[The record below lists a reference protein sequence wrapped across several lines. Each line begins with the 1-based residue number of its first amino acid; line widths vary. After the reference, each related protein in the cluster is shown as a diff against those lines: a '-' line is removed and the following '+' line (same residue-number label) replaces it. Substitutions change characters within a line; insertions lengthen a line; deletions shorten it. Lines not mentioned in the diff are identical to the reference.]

1 MPSKPPQ
8 KAPEI
13 DLSEFRRMP
22 TAGCGFARLPIKSEH
37 VETLKAAMQAQDISG
52 SSIREWLQKRE
63 YMISTDSIRKHRS
76 GTCVCPKN

>member
-1 MPSKPPQ
+1 MPIKTPQ
-8 KAPEI
+8 KSAEI
-13 DLSEFRRMP
+13 DLSEFRRLP
-22 TAGCGFARLPIKSEH
+22 LPGCGFARLPIKAAH

-63 YMISTDSIRKHRS
+63 YTISADSIRKHRG